1 MVRAFNF
8 GQEWCHEDR
17 IKSASRAQFNKVP
30 SLGGLVKT
38 HKEELKVRPVC
49 FAKCNQCPNGPL
61 ACLLCLALDP
71 FVEAADGGNRTEVES
86 TEELCH
92 EIGKANKKILK
103 DGPRRGT
110 FQRNGNLEVGSL
122 DVKNFYPSIDVNL
135 AAEEV
140 KLEVMESEAEVAGVD
155 YEEAALFLACTMTE
169 EELSREGLTHVVH
182 KRKNK
187 NGRRSGVTCKA
198 MSEGPVGQV
207 LAATI
212 WPTTLQAETKNGS
225 MCHQGSDQASDV

>member
-1 MVRAFNF
+1 M
-8 GQEWCHEDR
+8 
-17 IKSASRAQFNKVP
+17 
-30 SLGGLVKT
+30 
-38 HKEELKVRPVC
+38 
-49 FAKCNQCPNGPL
+49 
-61 ACLLCLALDP
+61 
-71 FVEAADGGNRTEVES
+71 EAADGDSRTEVES
-86 TEELCH
+86 TKELCH
-92 EIGKANKKILK
+92 EIGEANTKILK
-103 DGPRRGT
+103 DGPMRCT